1 MHGNW
6 GGAKMGH
13 LITLG
18 QNEENKTP
26 KNSVK
31 KGQKDRFKGLFTSSE
46 SMFEIEM
53 HFLHIPR
60 LLAGI

>member
-1 MHGNW
+1 MLLDAHQKIGCGNW
-6 GGAKMGH
+6 VGANMGH

-31 KGQKDRFKGLFTSSE
+31 KRSE
-46 SMFEIEM
+46 
-53 HFLHIPR
+53 R
-60 LLAGI
+60 

>member
-1 MHGNW
+1 MRGNW
-6 GGAKMGH
+6 GGAKIGH
-13 LITLG
+13 LITLR

-46 SMFEIEM
+46 SMFEI
-53 HFLHIPR
+53 
-60 LLAGI
+60 